1 MADVKNLIITGKVG
15 CGKTTLIKEA
25 TLPWREKVAGFYT
38 EEIREGSERSGF
50 RLKTFCPALPSD
62 KPARHLAATEGVL
75 AAKGLKSR
83 AKLNKYG
90 VDLNVLE
97 KIGVTALEKGL
108 ADGGKL
114 IVIDEIGSMEILSPA
129 FRAVLAKCLQSARP
143 VLATIRFNS
152 QPFTDEIKKMA
163 ETRLAL
169 LTRENYP
176 QMKED
181 VRRWM
186 EEKIS
191 QEEPRAQ

>member
-1 MADVKNLIITGKVG
+1 MTDDMVPVKNLIITGKVG

-25 TLPWREKVAGFYT
+25 TLPWRNQVAGFYT

-50 RLKTFCPALPSD
+50 RLKTFSGS
-62 KPARHLAATEGVL
+62 EGIL
-75 AAKGLKSR
+75 AAKGLKSP

-90 VDLNVLE
+90 VDLGVLE
-97 KIGVTALEKGL
+97 KLGVAALEKGL
-108 ADGGKL
+108 SEGGKL
-114 IVIDEIGSMEILSPA
+114 IVIDEIGAMEILSPA
-129 FRAVLAKCLQSARP
+129 FREVLVKCLQSARP
-143 VLATIRFNS
+143 VLATVRFNS

-176 QMKED
+176 QIKED
-181 VRRWM
+181 VRRWT

-191 QEEPRAQ
+191 QEDPRAKQTS